1 MEIRQGDIFNVKYD
15 DNKEPR
21 PYLIISNDI
30 MNKNGRTVIV
40 LFITDLISKAK
51 LPSHVEIKGIDH
63 NLPKDAIIIGEQIRT
78 IDKNRLVEKISRIDD
93 ETLEKVADAHSFNT
107 FVDANFFEKVNL
119 SRVDFVKGERISIK
133 EDYENE
139 FKEFPMNLEGK
150 KRKEKVKDTVVQYVC
165 AFLNGGGGRIF
176 YGIEDENGTVK
187 GVTLLPKE
195 RDQLS
200 LDLTNVLKDRVNP
213 KLTTLNYRL
222 EFHDVYT
229 RNTETGETIPSKD
242 EYVVEILVLP
252 PLDPST
258 VYYEGSH
265 KIWTKFNA
273 QKGEALKNT
282 EITDFIVRKALLK
295 NKG

>member
-1 MEIRQGDIFNVKYD
+1 
-15 DNKEPR
+15 
-21 PYLIISNDI
+21 

-40 LFITDLISKAK
+40 LYITDVISKAK

-63 NLPKDAIIIGEQIRT
+63 NLPKDSIIIGEQIRT

-93 ETLEKVADAHSFNT
+93 ETLEKVAEAHSFNT

-119 SRVDFVKGERISIK
+119 SRVDFVKGERVSIK

-150 KRKEKVKDTVVQYVC
+150 KRKEKVKDTTVQYVC
-165 AFLNGGGGRIF
+165 AFLNGGGGRLL
-176 YGIEDENGTVK
+176 YGIEDKTSIVK
-187 GVTLLPKE
+187 GVTLLPEE

-200 LDLTNVLKDRVNP
+200 LDLTSALRDRVNP

-222 EFHDVYT
+222 EFHEIYQ
-229 RNTETGETIPSKD
+229 RNQESNEDKLLEN
-242 EYVVEILVLP
+242 EYVLEILVLP